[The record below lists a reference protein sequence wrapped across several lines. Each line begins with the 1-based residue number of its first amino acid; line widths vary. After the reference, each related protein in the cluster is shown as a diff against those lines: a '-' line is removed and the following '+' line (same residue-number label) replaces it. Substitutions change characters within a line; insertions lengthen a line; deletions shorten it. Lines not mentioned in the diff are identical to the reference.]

1 MKRLYLILIYLLLY
15 IGMRAATVEVRT
27 NLWSGNQVMDAT
39 WSNWISLPASDFASA
54 EVGNELSVNVSAISA
69 SYGLIMLNTGK
80 WTTMPSAENGKNITD
95 VPCEVKWSIT
105 EEMLAE
111 LKANGL
117 IVKGVSYTA
126 TSVDLIRQVETSD
139 TEKGNPVST
148 IWTGSK
154 TIDWSSST
162 GNGWLSISKNLF
174 AKAKVGNKLRFNYDH
189 LAIGAQGHICTG
201 SWKDM
206 PDGTDYKQLTSTY
219 FEYDITTD
227 MLAQLQEG
235 GCIVM
240 GVGYVLTSV
249 DIIDPTQVPTI
260 VCQVRKSDI
269 KCWEKGES
277 PVIGVSLQSLESKNQ
292 TITVTVALRT
302 DAYVDYK
309 TYEKTVTL
317 SSGETQTALVEI
329 PDLTPGFYHAV
340 VKANYSELSDFNI
353 GYDPTSIV
361 SAPDAQADFLEFWD
375 KAKAELASIAPE
387 YKLTKI
393 DAKSTSKR
401 NVYLVEMKS
410 ISDESN
416 GTPVTIRG
424 YYAEP
429 VEAGTYPVIITQ
441 NGYDGDA
448 SVSALNFCPN
458 GDANPGWI
466 ELNLSVRGQV
476 INNRGD
482 NQNKYGDWF
491 AYNFGD
497 KDSYYYRGAYIDVV
511 RGIDF
516 IATREKAQQGNI
528 FMMGG
533 SQGGALTIAGAA
545 LDHRIKAIA
554 PSIQFMSD
562 FPDYFKVGAWP
573 ASVAKQQQTA
583 KGLSDEEMY
592 TFLSYFD
599 TKNLAPYITCPVK
612 TAMGLQD
619 PVCPPHTN
627 FAPYNNLNVADKQ
640 YVVNGNCQ
648 HETPATW
655 YNECI
660 NFFKEHITDDV
671 ILSESAPYTPQTAN
685 DVTVKVL
692 REVKKDQIS
701 DLCLPFTLSAEQIT
715 EGFGAKAKVYEC
727 TKVSDKTLY
736 FAPVT
741 TIEAGKAYLVRCTED
756 KAYLQFSNVTI
767 AKEASVR
774 PTELTNE
781 SGNSYVFTGTF
792 SPYTLLTDGTEV
804 YLDANGLPHSPSTDT
819 KDMGSVPS
827 FHTYLKVPAAVSDQV
842 LISIDGVLSSI
853 RNLNI
858 ATEQPTRVYNMM
870 GMYIGNSLKGLTK
883 GIYIVNSRTQ
893 VVR

>member
-1 MKRLYLILIYLLLY
+1 MKQLYLILISLLLCM
-15 IGMRAATVEVRT
+15 GMSAATVEVRT
-27 NLWSGNQVMDAT
+27 NLWSGNQVMDAA

-80 WTTMPSAENGKNITD
+80 WATMPGAENGKSITD
-95 VPCEVKWSIT
+95 VPCEVKWTIT
-105 EEMLAE
+105 QEMLAE
-111 LKANGL
+111 LKSNGL

-148 IWTGSK
+148 IWTGNK

-162 GNGWLSISKNLF
+162 GNGWLSMSKDLF

-189 LAIGAQGHICTG
+189 LAIGAQGHICNG

-206 PDGTDYKQLTSTY
+206 PDGTEYRQLTSTY
-219 FEYDITTD
+219 YEYDITSD

-235 GCIVM
+235 GCVVT

-269 KCWEKGES
+269 KCWEKGEN
-277 PVIGVSLQSLESKNQ
+277 PVIGVSLQSLESKEQ
-292 TITVTVALRT
+292 TVTVTVALRT
-302 DAYVDYK
+302 DAYADYN

-317 SSGETQTALVEI
+317 TSGETQTALIEMT
-329 PDLTPGFYHAV
+329 DLTPGFYHAV

-361 SAPDAQADFLEFWD
+361 SAPDAQADFQEFWN
-375 KAKAELASIAPE
+375 KAKAELADVAPE
-387 YKLTKI
+387 YTLTKI
-393 DAKSTSKR
+393 DARSTAKR

-429 VEAGTYPVIITQ
+429 VAAGTYPVIITQ
-441 NGYDGDA
+441 NGYDSDT
-448 SVSALNFCPN
+448 SVPALNFCPY
-458 GDANPGWI
+458 GDANPDWI

-516 IATREKAQQGNI
+516 IASREKAQKGNI

-562 FPDYFKVGAWP
+562 FPDYFKVGSWP
-573 ASVAKQQQTA
+573 AYVAKQQQTA

-592 TFLSYFD
+592 AFLSYFD

-627 FAPYNNLNVADKQ
+627 FAPYNNLTVTDKQ

-660 NFFKEHITDDV
+660 AFFKEHITDDAAD
-671 ILSESAPYTPQTAN
+671 S
-685 DVTVKVL
+685 VKDIHHL
-692 REVKKDQIS
+692 NK
-701 DLCLPFTLSAEQIT
+701 AE
-715 EGFGAKAKVYEC
+715 
-727 TKVSDKTLY
+727 
-736 FAPVT
+736 
-741 TIEAGKAYLVRCTED
+741 
-756 KAYLQFSNVTI
+756 
-767 AKEASVR
+767 
-774 PTELTNE
+774 
-781 SGNSYVFTGTF
+781 
-792 SPYTLLTDGTEV
+792 
-804 YLDANGLPHSPSTDT
+804 
-819 KDMGSVPS
+819 
-827 FHTYLKVPAAVSDQV
+827 
-842 LISIDGVLSSI
+842 
-853 RNLNI
+853 
-858 ATEQPTRVYNMM
+858 EQPTRVYNLM
-870 GMYIGNSLKGLTK
+870 GMYISNSLEGLAK
-883 GIYIVNSRTQ
+883 GIYIVNGRTQ